1 MAMRCCALMCVA
13 VQNRARGVRGVHG
26 CIASGVQPTTIMRS
40 LCQRAMSASTHLL
53 PEKRLW
59 MNAHAAGA
67 TQPQVARAVEG
78 LATNESSKVR
88 TWFVVAVV
96 AVLLLAAF
104 VTIRK
109 AARAIEAKL
118 LYRPRASDK
127 FADVFARANGA
138 AFLKWGVRSYTV
150 PFPLAAAAGTNGG
163 KATATSTSKSA
174 KLPASDLR
182 YLALVPARHQQCA
195 GNVVLL
201 HGNSGTAEDILR
213 LFGPRL
219 RGMNLAVFAL
229 EYPGYAGDPSGAKP
243 SEDALLTHAVQVVDH
258 ITSTGHATTGKPLVL
273 IGHSLGGAVAVH
285 VASRR
290 PALVH
295 AVVLVGPVSSVA
307 AVAAAR
313 VPYVPFHWLVHDNFD
328 ACAWARLV
336 ICPVTVLRG
345 MDDVVVPPHV
355 SAHLAQ
361 CFPVRPRL
369 VDLHKGTHNDLFST
383 HAADVWEAVE
393 HAVVDAAAF
402 RDAVAS

>member
-1 MAMRCCALMCVA
+1 
-13 VQNRARGVRGVHG
+13 
-26 CIASGVQPTTIMRS
+26 
-40 LCQRAMSASTHLL
+40 MSASTHLL

-67 TQPQVARAVEG
+67 TQPLVARAVEG
-78 LATNESSKVR
+78 LAADDSSKVR
-88 TWFVVAVV
+88 TCFVVAVV

-118 LYRPRASDK
+118 LYHPRASDK
-127 FADVFARANGA
+127 FADVFVRRNGTT
-138 AFLKWGVRSYTV
+138 FLKWGVRSYTV
-150 PFPLAAAAGTNGG
+150 PFPLAAAATNGA
-163 KATATSTSKSA
+163 KTATTSTSKSV
-174 KLPASDLR
+174 KLPCPAGAASDLR
-182 YLALVPARHQQCA
+182 YLALVPARHRQCA
-195 GNVVLL
+195 GTVVLF
-201 HGNSGTAEDILR
+201 HGNAGTAEDIMR
-213 LFGPRL
+213 LFGARL
-219 RGMNLAVFAL
+219 SGMNLAVFAP
-229 EYPGYAGDPSGAKP
+229 EYPGYAGDPSGVKP
-243 SEDALLTHAVQVVDH
+243 SEDALLAHAVQMLDH
-258 ITSTGHATTGKPLVL
+258 ITSTGHAATDRPLVL
-273 IGHSLGGAVAVH
+273 LGHSLGGAVAVH

-295 AVVLVGPVSSVA
+295 AVLLVGPVSSVS

-313 VPYVPFHWLVHDNFD
+313 VPYVPFRWLVHDNFD

-345 MDDVVVPPHV
+345 MDDVIVPPHV

-383 HAADVWEAVE
+383 HAADVWAAVE

-402 RDAVAS
+402 RDAIAH